1 MKTKSPPWWN
11 KWCKAAVQ
19 KRKAAFRRYRRA
31 ANRRNY
37 TAFSKARAEARRQV
51 KSSKRTSWSKF
62 INSINSKTK
71 IRDVWK
77 KINLLNNKYKS
88 EMVSTLILNKK
99 EVKISNVP
107 VVCSPKL
114 IEELCSIG
122 CVQTLRSERENDT
135 TTIIHVRFETEEA
148 TGKAMEINGQ
158 EVHAHIL
165 KAELIVHDNQGQ
177 PNVLDEGL
185 KQEAVLRGQEVSF
198 IHLI

>member
-1 MKTKSPPWWN
+1 M
-11 KWCKAAVQ
+11 
-19 KRKAAFRRYRRA
+19 
-31 ANRRNY
+31 
-37 TAFSKARAEARRQV
+37 
-51 KSSKRTSWSKF
+51 
-62 INSINSKTK
+62 
-71 IRDVWK
+71 WK

-107 VVCSPKL
+107 VGSSPKL

-135 TTIIHVRFETEEA
+135 TTIIHVRYETEEA

-177 PNVLDEGL
+177 PNVLDTPKDIADCLG
-185 KQEAVLRGQEVSF
+185 KRFAYVSSQGYADKRSQDHR
-198 IHLI
+198 I